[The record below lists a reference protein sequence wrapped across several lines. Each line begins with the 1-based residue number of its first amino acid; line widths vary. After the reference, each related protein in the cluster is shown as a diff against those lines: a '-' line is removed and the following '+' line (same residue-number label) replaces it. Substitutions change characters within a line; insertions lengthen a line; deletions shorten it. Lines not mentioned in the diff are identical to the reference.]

1 MSTIKNDIF
10 YEWVK
15 GDYTG
20 NLEKI
25 TSEEIENGIEWINFE
40 SGRRINKSLFGE
52 FLLINENGVSSIE
65 PIGNLT
71 VPVVVSP
78 KIQVQEE
85 KLQESPISILLKT
98 QKKRKTEKMVLEFDL
113 ELPSPEILLIMY
125 ESFGEDLFSEIY
137 KMNLSNF
144 KDSLPSKFDEAIKS
158 YLKIK

>member
-40 SGRRINKSLFGE
+40 SGRRINKALFGE
-52 FLLINENGVSSIE
+52 FLLINENGVSSME
-65 PIGNLT
+65 PIVNLT
-71 VPVVVSP
+71 APVVSP
-78 KIQVQEE
+78 EIQVQEE

>member
-65 PIGNLT
+65 PIENLA
-71 VPVVVSP
+71 VPVVSP

>member
-78 KIQVQEE
+78 EIQAREE

-98 QKKRKTEKMVLEFDL
+98 QRKRKTEKMVLEFDL

>member
-71 VPVVVSP
+71 VPVVSP

>member
-25 TSEEIENGIEWINFE
+25 ASEEIENGIEWINFE
-40 SGRRINKSLFGE
+40 SGRRINKALFGE

-71 VPVVVSP
+71 VPVISP
-78 KIQVQEE
+78 EIQVQEE

-98 QKKRKTEKMVLEFDL
+98 QRKRKTEKIVLEFDL

>member
-10 YEWVK
+10 EWVK
-15 GDYTG
+15 GEYTG

-25 TSEEIENGIEWINFE
+25 ASEEIENGIEWINFE
-40 SGRRINKSLFGE
+40 SGRRINKALFRE
-52 FLLINENGVSSIE
+52 YLLINENGVSSME
-65 PIGNLT
+65 PMGNMT
-71 VPVVVSP
+71 VPVVSP
-78 KIQVQEE
+78 EIQVQAKEE
-85 KLQESPISILLKT
+85 KSQESPISILLKT
-98 QKKRKTEKMVLEFDL
+98 QRKRKTEKMVLEFDL

>member
-71 VPVVVSP
+71 VPVVSP
-78 KIQVQEE
+78 EIQAREE

>member
-78 KIQVQEE
+78 EIQAREE